1 MSTLTSLV
9 VITSINNVVILVQII
24 NSIKEMDYEPFL
36 REPGA
41 EITSKW
47 IQKVE
52 SIVAQIKGSKD
63 L

>member
-1 MSTLTSLV
+1 
-9 VITSINNVVILVQII
+9 VVILVQII